1 MKTLMAT
8 TLFLLFAMTASGASA
23 QLVRC
28 ESVFFETS
36 SGNSFSVTDKIFNA
50 FYGIKK
56 PKIIKQL
63 DVREYESYLR
73 MLRENRQDVP
83 ASKAEHYVALLD
95 HHYELFQFQFHQL
108 PVLTQKK
115 ILKELKAYA
124 NAKSHDSKD
133 VVELVNTLTNGTTEK
148 PLTLFKV
155 IELARNKDRYELLLK
170 QYSQQFIF
178 MNLVN
183 DLFVNHGQK
192 PIVNEAQFTQLRR
205 WYRKNAEYVNV
216 SLMSSL
222 QLVLNVMDPSGIYMT
237 EINLTKIH
245 KFRHHVEKALNEGL
259 TYEQTLSGDRYIKD
273 MLRSDVEYR
282 VVQSTVNTAFWL
294 SLFYILFSDD

>member
-1 MKTLMAT
+1 MKTVMAT
-8 TLFLLFAMTASGASA
+8 TLFLFFAMTASLASA

-28 ESVFFETS
+28 EGVFVDS
-36 SGNSFSVTDKIFNA
+36 SFGNSFSVTDKIFNA
-50 FYGIKK
+50 FYGIRK
-56 PKIIKQL
+56 PKTIKEL
-63 DVREYESYLR
+63 DVREYERYLKL
-73 MLRENRQDVP
+73 LRENHPEVP
-83 ASKAEHYVALLD
+83 ASKTEHYVALLD

-133 VVELVNTLTNGTTEK
+133 IVELINTLTNGTMEK
-148 PLTLFKV
+148 PLTLLRV
-155 IELARNKDRYELLLK
+155 IELARNSDRYEVLLK

-183 DLFVNHGQK
+183 DLFANHGQK
-192 PIVNEAQFTQLRR
+192 PRVNEAQFTQLRK

-222 QLVLNVMDPSGIYMT
+222 QLTLNVLDPSGIYMT

-245 KFRHHVEKALNEGL
+245 KFRDHVEKGLKEGL
-259 TYEQTLSGDRYIKD
+259 TYEQMLSGDRYIRD

-282 VVQSTVNTAFWL
+282 VAQSTVNTAFWI